1 MGLLSDQKGVA
12 GLRGLL
18 KGGVVGRILSKD
30 AARREHFRLAG
41 FDYGVLAELV
51 DNSQDAVL
59 ITGEAGEVCYANA
72 GYYAQFGIDQSIVP
86 PPALSAI
93 LARQDNCN
101 ERLFRLQKAIAERRP
116 AKEVMSFVHADTL
129 HRVAVSVVPVSETS
143 PLSVWRIQRYY
154 RSQNSASPE
163 LLKYKQILEVID
175 SAPLGIGIINEAGT
189 VEFANA
195 VFSEWIGVSPE
206 EVHKGKTTIT
216 DIFEDGSVFWSS
228 NNDQRDL
235 SYTGIER
242 TIIVSSDGERIPVS
256 ALYRIREESENGAR
270 SLQLV
275 MRDLR
280 AQLSTDLTQLR
291 EVEARFLRLFD
302 IAPVGIVIVDQHG
315 HVVESNS
322 AFFKNFGM
330 LFSSGDDFLSIV
342 DESCV
347 ADVRHR
353 ISDAARLQT
362 SGQHID
368 IELRNQG
375 EARSAQL
382 YISPLRES
390 GNASVVLYLIDTT
403 EQRQLE
409 LQFSQSQ
416 KMQAVGQLAGGIAH
430 DFNNLLTAIIGYSD
444 LLLSRHDAGDPS
456 FNDIH
461 QIKQNANRAA
471 NLVRQLLAF
480 SRQQTLQPTVIS
492 VTDMLAELHNL
503 LRRLLGQQIELTMI
517 HGRNLA
523 QVKADQ
529 GQLENVIINLAVNAR
544 DALAGNKGHLSIRTA
559 NISAEQARLLDH
571 SWMPPGDCVMIEV
584 SDDGPGIPKAVVG
597 KIFEPFFTTK
607 EVGKGTG
614 LGLSTVYGIIKQQ
627 GGNIHV
633 SSEVGDGATF
643 RIYLPVYAEED
654 AQSDSTEA
662 QVEISADLTGN
673 GVILL
678 VEDEDPVRAFASR
691 ALTGKG
697 YTVLE
702 ADGPDRALEIVETR
716 ADDIDLVISDV
727 VMPGMDGAR
736 LMKIIQQKSP
746 GIRAIF
752 ISGYAENAFR
762 DSDETV
768 EDYLFLP
775 KPFTLKQLA
784 ARVKEA
790 FAER

>member
-18 KGGVVGRILSKD
+18 KGGAGRILGKD
-30 AARREHFRLAG
+30 TARREHFRLAG

-51 DNSQDAVL
+51 DNSQDAIL
-59 ITGEAGEVCYANA
+59 ITGEAGEVCYANV
-72 GYYAQFGIDQSIVP
+72 GYYQQFDIDQSVVP
-86 PPALSAI
+86 PPALSTI
-93 LARQDNCN
+93 LGRQDNCSD
-101 ERLFRLQKAIAERRP
+101 RLFRLQKAIAARQP
-116 AKEVMSFVHADTL
+116 AKEVMSFVQADKL
-129 HRVAVSVVPVSETS
+129 HRVAVSVAPVSSTS
-143 PLSVWRIQRYY
+143 PLCVWRIQRYY
-154 RSQNSASPE
+154 RTENSASPE
-163 LLKYKQILEVID
+163 LQKFKQILEVID
-175 SAPLGIGIINEAGT
+175 TAPLGIGIVSETGV

-195 VFSEWIGVSPE
+195 IFADWVGLSPE
-206 EVHKGKTTIT
+206 EILSGKVTST
-216 DIFEDGSVFWSS
+216 DIFEDSSAFWSS
-228 NNDQRDL
+228 SEEERDL
-235 SYTGIER
+235 TYTGIER
-242 TIIVSSDGERIPVS
+242 TIIVSVNGERIPIS
-256 ALYRIREESENGAR
+256 ALYRIREDTDRGIR
-270 SLQLV
+270 TLQLV

-280 AQLSTDLTQLR
+280 VQLSADLTQLR

-315 HVVESNS
+315 SVVESNS

-342 DESCV
+342 DETYV
-347 ADVRHR
+347 AEVRQR
-353 ISDAARLQT
+353 IADAARQQLT
-362 SGQHID
+362 GQHVD
-368 IELRNQG
+368 IELHNRG

-390 GNASVVLYLIDTT
+390 GDASVVLYLIDTT
-403 EQRQLE
+403 EQRNLE

-456 FNDIH
+456 FSDIH

-480 SRQQTLQPTVIS
+480 SRQQTLQPAVIS
-492 VTDMLAELHNL
+492 ITDMLAELHNL
-503 LRRLLGQQIELTMI
+503 LRRLLGQHIELTMT
-517 HGRNLA
+517 HGRNLG

-544 DALAGNKGHLSIRTA
+544 DALAGNKGRLSIRTA
-559 NISAEQARLLDH
+559 NISAEQAQSLDH
-571 SWMPPGDCVMIEV
+571 SWMPSGDCVMIEV
-584 SDDGPGIPKAVVG
+584 ADDGPGIPKAVIG

-614 LGLSTVYGIIKQQ
+614 LGLSTAYGIIKQQ

-633 SSEVGDGATF
+633 QSEVGEGATF
-643 RIYLPVYAEED
+643 RIYLPVYAEEEVQ
-654 AQSDSTEA
+654 AENGEVQLEA
-662 QVEISADLTGN
+662 GADLTGN

-691 ALTGKG
+691 ALSGKG

-702 ADGPDRALEIVETR
+702 ADGPDQALEIVETR
-716 ADDIDLVISDV
+716 ADEIDLVISDV

-762 DSDETV
+762 DSDEPV

-790 FAER
+790 FADR